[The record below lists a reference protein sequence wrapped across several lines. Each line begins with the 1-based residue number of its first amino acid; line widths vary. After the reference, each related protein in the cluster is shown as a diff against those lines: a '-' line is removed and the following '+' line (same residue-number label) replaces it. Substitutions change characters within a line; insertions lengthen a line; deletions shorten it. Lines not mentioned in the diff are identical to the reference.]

1 MATFRSTVTSV
12 NSTYPVSAYSPQMY
26 AEYAGWYDELGAW
39 LKGAEESGFY
49 LDSGGYGWYYDGNPN
64 TLKMATALDKA
75 YGNESIDLVFAP
87 GGGTRITYAKT
98 HPKWQAIFDK
108 VVKGKNPVT
117 KETLKAAAEK
127 EGGRETT
134 GRAVDPAAT
143 PAATKQD
150 RNVSLGGGAPPPE
163 PEDVPF
169 YQKSWF
175 IPAVGVATGVAVLAV
190 VFWPSPKKANPKS
203 KKRKRSR

>member
-1 MATFRSTVTSV
+1 MSTFRSTVASV

-39 LKGAEESGFY
+39 LKAAEAPGFY
-49 LDSGGYGWYYDGNPN
+49 ADSGGYGWYYASNGD
-64 TLKMATALDKA
+64 LDM
-75 YGNESIDLVFAP
+75 VFAP
-87 GGGTRITYAKT
+87 GGGARITYNKT

-108 VVKGKNPVT
+108 IVKGKKAVT
-117 KETLKAAAEK
+117 KETLAVLCAPQNGK
-127 EGGRETT
+127 ETT
-134 GRAVDPAAT
+134 GRAVAPTAT
-143 PAATKQD
+143 PAAVTQD
-150 RNVSLGGGAPPPE
+150 NKIGTPPAPE
-163 PEDVPF
+163 LEDVPF

-203 KKRKRSR
+203 KKRKKRSR